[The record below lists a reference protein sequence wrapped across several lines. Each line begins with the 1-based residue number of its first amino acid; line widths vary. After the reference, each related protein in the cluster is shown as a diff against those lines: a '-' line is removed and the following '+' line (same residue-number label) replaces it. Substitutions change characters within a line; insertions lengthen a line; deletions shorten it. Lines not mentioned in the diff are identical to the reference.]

1 MMKFELAILIMLS
14 LISAMSCNTKTLE
27 SNFYQSVLKS
37 FEENGPIDCV
47 LWISAEGRPKDFP
60 EPSEMT
66 KGKSE
71 VALIKYSKQSQ
82 DLKSMSQKCQNRVF
96 VLKDVKSA
104 QYINQNNL
112 RVSKKNY
119 IW

>member
-1 MMKFELAILIMLS
+1 MVRLS
-14 LISAMSCNTKTLE
+14 
-27 SNFYQSVLKS
+27 
-37 FEENGPIDCV
+37 V
-47 LWISAEGRPKDFP
+47 LWISAEGRPEDFP

-66 KGKSE
+66 KGEPE
-71 VALIKYSKQSQ
+71 VAVIKYSKQSQ